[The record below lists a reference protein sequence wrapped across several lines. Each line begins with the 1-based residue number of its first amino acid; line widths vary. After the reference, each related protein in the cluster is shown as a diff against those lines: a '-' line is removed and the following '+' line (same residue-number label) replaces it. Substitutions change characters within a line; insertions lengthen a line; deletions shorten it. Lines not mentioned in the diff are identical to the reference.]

1 MEKYEYK
8 VLVFDTSEILS
19 QAKSGFEEHAA
30 IDIEQEIEELGE
42 IGYELKNTNVIGEVM
57 FVFLMRKKP

>member
-1 MEKYEYK
+1 MEQYEYK

-19 QAKSGFEEHAA
+19 QATSGFEENAA
-30 IDIEQEIEELGE
+30 VDMEQEIEELGE
-42 IGYELKNTNVIGEVM
+42 IGYELKNTNVIGEVI